1 MKFTAFKYVQSLGK
15 DSFQV
20 SSQTQIQTMNLYL
33 RFDVCILDSSLKMYK
48 NDRAMELLNAQKEN
62 VLENVTELKSH
73 TFFSVWIVWYWMR
86 AFPDHPF
93 MTNLHVIKLIGQ
105 FSECTYWFG
114 NRNNSFFC
122 STKTRIFK
130 AVSETGALA
139 LRWLEMQHRRP
150 HPGGSG
156 SESTVWQ
163 ALRVICSHTAEWA
176 ALVWNTG
183 ARVSRKE

>member
-73 TFFSVWIVWYWMR
+73 TFFSV
-86 AFPDHPF
+86 
-93 MTNLHVIKLIGQ
+93 
-105 FSECTYWFG
+105 
-114 NRNNSFFC
+114 
-122 STKTRIFK
+122 
-130 AVSETGALA
+130 
-139 LRWLEMQHRRP
+139 
-150 HPGGSG
+150 
-156 SESTVWQ
+156 
-163 ALRVICSHTAEWA
+163 
-176 ALVWNTG
+176 
-183 ARVSRKE
+183 